1 MEATSIGG
9 SRCARVMTLVM
20 TSASS
25 MHIFAARAHFGRVL
39 ALAPENAMAQEA
51 LARLD
56 GK

>member
-1 MEATSIGG
+1 
-9 SRCARVMTLVM
+9 MTLVM